1 MNKSMFPIIEKEA
14 ISGMRFP
21 KGDVLE
27 NPKAIDERQAAL
39 DEACRLGNEYKGKVK
54 IIFVS
59 QDGIR
64 EVHTTIWN
72 VSNDLVSLKSGIF
85 IPVHCIVSIN
95 RM

>member
-1 MNKSMFPIIEKEA
+1 MQNSGFIVIDKDSIA
-14 ISGMRFP
+14 GMRFP

-27 NPKAIDERQAAL
+27 NQKLIAERQRTL
-39 DEACRLGNEYKGKVK
+39 EEACRLGNEYKGKVR
-54 IIFVS
+54 IVFAS

-72 VSNDLVSLKSGIF
+72 VSDEFVSLKSGIF
-85 IPVHCIVSIN
+85 IPIHCIISIS